1 MKIGIEV
8 QRLFRKKRFG
18 IESSSLEL
26 IKALRE
32 AEPGFEFVVFAKDDE
47 NRRLEPS
54 ENLRIRTL
62 NGKLFVD
69 FEQFFLPLAAR
80 KERIDLL
87 HCTGNTT
94 PYFCPVPIV
103 QTLHDVIFM
112 DTIPSDDSWYQRFG
126 NLYRRKVVPLVSP
139 RSKCVITVSEYE
151 KQRILQR
158 INIQPEKIH
167 VVYNGINP
175 KRFHAHHSLARQY
188 EVRHKYGLP
197 DDFILFLGNASSR
210 KNPGRVLESYARYVA
225 QAEKPL
231 RMVTPGLSRHFIDEK
246 LAVAKIN
253 LPSELFITPGYIDDE
268 DLSVLYSLATMFLFP
283 SLSEGFGM
291 PIVEAMAS
299 GAPVITSAVSAMPE
313 IAGDAALLVDPL
325 DSQEMADAMLQLTR
339 DASLRQQLRDA
350 GFRNAARFS
359 WQNAAAKVLN
369 LYETV
374 YAEAVAPRKEHS
386 WFMRHWSHAFM
397 LRPWK

>member
-112 DTIPSDDSWYQRFG
+112 DTVPSDDSWYQRFG

-151 KQRILQR
+151 KQRI
-158 INIQPEKIH
+158 
-167 VVYNGINP
+167 
-175 KRFHAHHSLARQY
+175 
-188 EVRHKYGLP
+188 
-197 DDFILFLGNASSR
+197 
-210 KNPGRVLESYARYVA
+210 
-225 QAEKPL
+225 
-231 RMVTPGLSRHFIDEK
+231 
-246 LAVAKIN
+246 
-253 LPSELFITPGYIDDE
+253 
-268 DLSVLYSLATMFLFP
+268 
-283 SLSEGFGM
+283 
-291 PIVEAMAS
+291 
-299 GAPVITSAVSAMPE
+299 
-313 IAGDAALLVDPL
+313 
-325 DSQEMADAMLQLTR
+325 
-339 DASLRQQLRDA
+339 
-350 GFRNAARFS
+350 
-359 WQNAAAKVLN
+359 
-369 LYETV
+369 
-374 YAEAVAPRKEHS
+374 
-386 WFMRHWSHAFM
+386 
-397 LRPWK
+397 